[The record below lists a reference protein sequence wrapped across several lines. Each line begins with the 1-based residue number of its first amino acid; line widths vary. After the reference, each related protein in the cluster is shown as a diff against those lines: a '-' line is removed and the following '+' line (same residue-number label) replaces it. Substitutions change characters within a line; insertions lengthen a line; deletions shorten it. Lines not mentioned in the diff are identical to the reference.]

1 MSCLEARTTSGPDLA
16 LQGHQSRGPAG
27 PGFVGLAKS
36 RSPSGPGSVGLGK
49 KRDPRA
55 KGQGWP
61 WVCHGQIDK
70 KGKKFRYSQPPVVLV
85 GVFTDIEPE
94 TLNSKASDT
103 ERRKLADAAEL
114 FLF

>member
-1 MSCLEARTTSGPDLA
+1 MTRAWFWCHVFNVGVVVPKARTTSGPDLA

-61 WVCHGQIDK
+61 WVCNGQIDK
-70 KGKKFRYSQPPVVLV
+70 KGKFSL
-85 GVFTDIEPE
+85 
-94 TLNSKASDT
+94 
-103 ERRKLADAAEL
+103 
-114 FLF
+114 

>member
-1 MSCLEARTTSGPDLA
+1 MTQGANPGIICSHARLQGHSVDTRTTSVPDLA

-61 WVCHGQIDK
+61 WVCNGQIDK
-70 KGKKFRYSQPPVVLV
+70 KGKFSL
-85 GVFTDIEPE
+85 
-94 TLNSKASDT
+94 
-103 ERRKLADAAEL
+103 
-114 FLF
+114 

>member
-1 MSCLEARTTSGPDLA
+1 MMKVGEALGKRWSRTTSGPDLA

-61 WVCHGQIDK
+61 WVCNGQIDK
-70 KGKKFRYSQPPVVLV
+70 KGKFSL
-85 GVFTDIEPE
+85 
-94 TLNSKASDT
+94 
-103 ERRKLADAAEL
+103 
-114 FLF
+114 

>member
-1 MSCLEARTTSGPDLA
+1 MPTGAFANMCTEDSKPLAMFTEIDAKARTTSGPDLA

-61 WVCHGQIDK
+61 WVCNGQIDK
-70 KGKKFRYSQPPVVLV
+70 KGKFSL
-85 GVFTDIEPE
+85 
-94 TLNSKASDT
+94 
-103 ERRKLADAAEL
+103 
-114 FLF
+114 